1 MLDLTHYCC
10 PVQSIAGAVHTNAVR
25 TQSSRGDRAFAT
37 IGIWLVVLS
46 TIALLPGAMDRW
58 VLPKVAVAVVG
69 CLLASFSR
77 PTGRIPRWAAL
88 LIGIGALLLLVCALL
103 GAEPFAQLLGRWPRY
118 EGLVTLPAYFAALW
132 TGARTVGPLAGQE
145 RYGTVYAAIATISI
159 AIGIVSIL
167 ESAGLRPIPTDLT
180 RPGSLLGNASDQGVV
195 GVICFAVLIVAAL
208 GRSGQAGGRGALI
221 RRWLPAIGAAFGATT
236 VVLSES
242 RTDLAAL
249 LVVCALA
256 LVVVIAF
263 FRGRPVLR
271 ITLLALAVT
280 AAAVVGLA
288 VALPTVRGRIFSGG
302 SLLGAFGSDRGS
314 LWQETLRLV
323 GRHPLFG
330 VGPSGFVD
338 ALPAYTTPTWFTSTG
353 LGVTTDSPHSAIL
366 QAAVAGGIPLMILSV
381 ALAVLVVVRGVRVI
395 RRGAESDA
403 RRELILGSL
412 LALVGFGVALLATF
426 TSPATTL
433 LAAFLAGVVMA
444 HAPRAELAAGQPRRW
459 PQLARAVLL
468 SLWAA
473 AIIVTTVAE
482 LPLEAA
488 TTDAASGD
496 LSGSLAQFATA
507 RALRPWDS
515 DITLIEA
522 QSFTAAASARIP
534 GAIGQ
539 ALHWSREAHTALP
552 KSVLGAKALAAA
564 QEFDGQ
570 LAAASKTA
578 AALNSL
584 APNDPETLAR
594 LGLLYAERGLYGK
607 AQPVLEKTVHLSPR
621 DTTSWNALGYVYQKL
636 GNTAGL
642 ARVTAALARLKGSN

>member
-1 MLDLTHYCC
+1 
-10 PVQSIAGAVHTNAVR
+10 VQSIAEAVHTEAAR
-25 TQSSRGDRAFAT
+25 TESSRRDHAAAA

-88 LIGIGALLLLVCALL
+88 LIAIGALLLVVCALL

-132 TGARTVGPLAGQE
+132 TGARTVGPRAGPE
-145 RYGTVYAAIATISI
+145 RYGTVSAAIATVSI
-159 AIGIVSIL
+159 AVGIVSIL
-167 ESAGLRPIPTDLT
+167 ESAGLRPISSDLA

-208 GRSGQAGGRGALI
+208 GRAGRAGGGGTVL
-221 RRWLPAIGAAFGATT
+221 RRCLPAVGAAFGAAT

-249 LVVCALA
+249 IVVCALA

-271 ITLLALAVT
+271 LTLLALAAT
-280 AAAVVGLA
+280 AAGVVVLA
-288 VALPTVRGRIFSGG
+288 VALPTVRDRIFSGG

-314 LWQETLRLV
+314 LWEETLRLV
-323 GRHPLFG
+323 GGHPLFG

-338 ALPAYTTPTWFTSTG
+338 ALPAYTTPAWFTTTG

-366 QAAVAGGIPLMILSV
+366 QAAVAGGIPLMILAV
-381 ALAVLVVVRGVRVI
+381 VLAVLVIVRGVRVI
-395 RRGAESDA
+395 RRGTEPDA

-444 HAPRAELAAGQPRRW
+444 DSPRAQSTAPIPRRW
-459 PQLARAVLL
+459 PRLTRTVLL
-468 SLWAA
+468 SVWAA

-488 TTDAASGD
+488 TTDAANGD
-496 LSGSLAQFATA
+496 LSGSIAGFAAA
-507 RALRPWDS
+507 RTLRPWDS

-522 QSFTAAASARIP
+522 QSLTAAASNKVP
-534 GAIGQ
+534 GAIGE
-539 ALHWSREAHTALP
+539 ALHWSHEAHANLP

-564 QEFDGQ
+564 QQFDGQ
-570 LAAASKTA
+570 LAAASRTA

-607 AQPVLEKTVHLSPR
+607 AQPVLEKTVRLSPR
-621 DTTSWNALGYVYQKL
+621 DTASWNALGYVYQKL
-636 GNTAGL
+636 GNIAGV